1 MTTMTPTDLRD
12 PMTGVPRWPAV
23 VALVV
28 IGTLLSVASSQLDLG
43 PWWVP
48 LVVVLILL
56 APLEIA
62 SRRKLHGRRRAL
74 AMMLLGAMT
83 VAVAVGSA
91 FLVQQLL
98 FGDLQPTSLL
108 SGAGAIWVAN
118 LLIFSTWYWEIDGGG
133 PAMRRRDGHVST
145 DFLFPQMQV
154 GDGTTHGW
162 WPTFIDYLFVAFN
175 ASSAFSPTDTLL
187 LSHRTK
193 ILMMVQSSI
202 AIVSVVVIAARAINT
217 LR

>member
-1 MTTMTPTDLRD
+1 MTAMTPNEPRD
-12 PMTGVPRWPAV
+12 PMAGVPRWPAV
-23 VALVV
+23 VAVLVV
-28 IGTLLSVASSQLDLG
+28 GTLLSLASSQLGLG
-43 PWWVP
+43 PWWLP

-56 APLEIA
+56 VPLEIA
-62 SRRKLHGRRRAL
+62 SRRDLHGKRRTL
-74 AMMLLGAMT
+74 AIVLLGAMT
-83 VAVAVGSA
+83 VAVAVSSA
-91 FLVQQLL
+91 FLVEQLL
-98 FGDLQPTSLL
+98 YGHLDPTSLL

-118 LLIFSTWYWEIDGGG
+118 LVIFSTWYWEIDGGG

-175 ASSAFSPTDTLL
+175 ASSAFSPTDTLI
-187 LSHRTK
+187 LSHRAK
-193 ILMMVQSSI
+193 ILMMVQSLI
-202 AIVSVVVIAARAINT
+202 AIVTVVVIAARAINT